1 MLSHELQNVV
11 WDYDFLSFVGIGPGS
26 DAATGAATICDLFFS
41 HERGI
46 HRESTPTSL
55 LVDLILFVCR
65 RIYCSI
71 FGLAAVLFAPSN
83 NPSNSSLPFHDPLT
97 NFQR

>member
-1 MLSHELQNVV
+1 MLSQELQNVV
-11 WDYDFLSFVGIGPGS
+11 WDYDFLSFFGIGPGS

-55 LVDLILFVCR
+55 LVDLILFFCT

-71 FGLAAVLFAPSN
+71 FGLAAVLFAPGNITSD
-83 NPSNSSLPFHDPLT
+83 SSLLFHASLT
-97 NFQR
+97 KFQR